1 MSAIF
6 ISENHP
12 GVLLQRPTSLE
23 WWQSIGLSSDP
34 DDSLWSSQRTI
45 CKSGA
50 NSPRPNARSK
60 TAPCYQQAKCQDKLL
75 AAVKLSPSMSWH
87 KLRKGHQSDVQKT
100 NLKPNWMVSPW
111 LFAYQAYHPSKPS
124 CSWFSPGTPF
134 WGNARKSVELQH
146 NHAQSGQGCTSC
158 HPPTC
163 WNWIG
168 SCEGRILGE
177 SCKVNTWLSTVQYL
191 AIFRASRVG
200 SLDNEIKKTKLH
212 TNVKQSEATW
222 SMRPSDGCPRN
233 AIWRRIWCVRPVK
246 VAKPLDTFS
255 FKSKICA
262 N

>member
-87 KLRKGHQSDVQKT
+87 KLRKGRQSDVQKT
-100 NLKPNWMVSPW
+100 NLKPNWTVSPW
-111 LFAYQAYHPSKPS
+111 LFAYHPSLFKKKQDHIKSILLLIPSWNSILRQCKKIRGTTAQS
-124 CSWFSPGTPF
+124 CSKRSGLYFMSPT
-134 WGNARKSVELQH
+134 NLVK
-146 NHAQSGQGCTSC
+146 
-158 HPPTC
+158 
-163 WNWIG
+163 
-168 SCEGRILGE
+168 
-177 SCKVNTWLSTVQYL
+177 
-191 AIFRASRVG
+191 
-200 SLDNEIKKTKLH
+200 LDRQL
-212 TNVKQSEATW
+212 
-222 SMRPSDGCPRN
+222 
-233 AIWRRIWCVRPVK
+233 WR
-246 VAKPLDTFS
+246 
-255 FKSKICA
+255 
-262 N
+262 